1 MQPYHR
7 TLPVLRKG
15 KIAGEIKCD
24 LQYFP
29 INKPDKEE
37 DGTIIPAVES
47 SKFSVSGEKKKK
59 YTKIPPFFILSDSGI
74 LRFTVHECKDLSS
87 RSKGISPYAVMKMN
101 GIEKLRTK
109 AFKRSINPRWDK
121 TVECFIAD
129 KSKLALD
136 LNILDADHSLG
147 SWSSTLLNAGQQE
160 WWNLKDN
167 SGKVH
172 ISMLWKPVTM
182 TGFNEGF
189 EFFLALKTTDTQVL
203 LSVSYEFIS
212 LVLSV

>member
-1 MQPYHR
+1 
-7 TLPVLRKG
+7 
-15 KIAGEIKCD
+15 
-24 LQYFP
+24 
-29 INKPDKEE
+29 
-37 DGTIIPAVES
+37 
-47 SKFSVSGEKKKK
+47 
-59 YTKIPPFFILSDSGI
+59 
-74 LRFTVHECKDLSS
+74 
-87 RSKGISPYAVMKMN
+87 MKMN

-121 TVECFIAD
+121 SVECFITD

-147 SWSSTLLNAGQQE
+147 SWSSTLLDAGQQE

-189 EFFLALKTTDTQVL
+189 GHGVYRK
-203 LSVSYEFIS
+203 FICTF
-212 LVLSV
+212 